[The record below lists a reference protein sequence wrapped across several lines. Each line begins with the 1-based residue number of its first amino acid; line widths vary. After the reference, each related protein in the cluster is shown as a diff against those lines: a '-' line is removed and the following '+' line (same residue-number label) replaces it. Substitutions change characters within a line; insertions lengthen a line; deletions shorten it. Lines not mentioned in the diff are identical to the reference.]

1 MSIVNKLVKPTVEI
15 IDHIAQKV
23 PKALGH
29 GHHRISQHVHDAAD
43 HFDRV
48 EDDLAGKAGKHH
60 PHAPGS
66 HHPGDVSGAGAT
78 AAAGAKDG
86 ERAGADAA
94 RNAGKAGGG
103 GNEGN
108 GGDPVRP
115 GDGDRDSR
123 PPDERHCETDPV
135 DVATGEMMM
144 PAVDVSLPGALPLV
158 LGRTHLSTYRNGLFF
173 GPSWASTLDQ
183 RLHLDERG
191 VVYVSADGMRLEY
204 PPPSAASAVLPLR
217 GPRMPLSW
225 SGTPNE
231 PMTVLDP
238 RSGRAMEFDHP
249 RPAPDSP
256 GSVVLRL
263 TAIEDRNGR
272 RIDVTWSANGL
283 PSLVTHHGG
292 YRVAVDHHPT
302 LPRITGFRLLGTDAP
317 GPADDPAA
325 APGDGADTGGGT
337 PLARYGYDAAGN
349 LTEIVNSSGL
359 PLRLTYDDR
368 RRVTSWT
375 DRTGTSYHY
384 DYDAAG
390 RVVATRGS
398 DGILSG
404 SFAYDDRTHTTR
416 FTDSLGH
423 TTVHEH
429 NDAYRL
435 VRSTDPLG
443 SVTLQEWSQDN
454 RLMVSATDPL
464 GRTTR
469 FEHDAAGNILA
480 VVQPDG
486 GRITFAYHGSGL
498 PVRMTDQAGRVW
510 RTEYDSRGNRVAT
523 VDPQGARTE
532 YVHDD
537 AGNLTAVVDALGGT
551 TLMTSDAAG
560 LPIAV
565 TDPLGGVT
573 TAVRDAFGRIVES
586 TDPLGG
592 TVRVGWTTE
601 GLVTWCERADGR
613 REEWSFDAEGNCVA
627 HTAPDGTVSRLEPAH
642 FDLVAAGTEPDGS
655 AFAFAYDTEKR
666 LTRVTS
672 PLGRSWQYAY
682 DAAGRLVEET
692 DFDGRSL
699 EYAYDAAGQL
709 VARTNGAG
717 ETVTLTRDILGRVVA
732 QSDGE
737 QTTTFEYDAAGDLA
751 RSVNAGVEVV
761 REHDLMGRVLSETVD
776 GRRIAYRYD
785 LLGRRV
791 WRRTPSGVESTWS
804 YDAGGL
810 PELLRLAGHRTAFS
824 FDALRRESARR
835 LDDAVTLA
843 QHWDA
848 TGRLT
853 RRGVVHEPSGAAGP
867 ARPVLERRFSYRADD
882 LLTEVRDLA
891 SGVRRLGLDQ
901 AGRVT
906 SVTAE
911 GWTERYAYDA
921 LGNVTQAATPL
932 DEPGG
937 GAREFDGTRVR
948 RAGRTRYEYDAQ
960 GRTVRTVTRLLN
972 GQQHVRSFSW
982 NAYDQL
988 VSAVTP
994 DGQRWRYRHDAAGR
1008 RVAKERLDAA
1018 GAVAE
1023 EVRFTW
1029 DLVCLA
1035 EQATGAGA
1043 TTTWEYVPGGHTPLA
1058 QVDGGHDQDDTDR
1071 RFHAI
1076 VTDLVGS
1083 PTELLTPD
1091 GQIAWRRRA
1100 TLWGSGEQDGTG
1112 PGTGQGGGGQDG
1124 RPGCPLR
1131 FPGQYADRE
1140 TGWHYNYFR
1149 YYDPATGRYT
1159 SPDPLGLTPAPN
1171 PAAYVPNPTA
1181 QVDPLGLAYKP
1192 NLPGWNKE
1200 EPIDP
1205 TWGGRVVYGP
1215 LDMHGRPTGVTAR
1228 VQSDM
1233 LGQSTDPQIA
1243 FNRMPG
1249 WDGQASYNRTHLLAA
1264 SLGGSNNMPENFV
1277 TAHRY
1282 ANHPVMYHYESQVA
1296 RAAGAHPHID
1306 YSVTPVYRY
1315 SGIGPM
1321 RPEDLRPI
1329 GMMIEAHSPD
1339 GTFSFTP
1346 YNTRGA
1352 DRQELHYGEDGNLDR
1367 VFVLNV
1373 PKCQ

>member
-1 MSIVNKLVKPTVEI
+1 MSLVNKLVKPTVEI
-15 IDHIAQKV
+15 IDRIAQKV

-48 EDDLAGKAGKHH
+48 EDDLADKAGRHH
-60 PHAPGS
+60 THTPGS

-78 AAAGAKDG
+78 AAAGARDG
-86 ERAGADAA
+86 ERAGANAA
-94 RNAGKAGGG
+94 RDAEHAGNA
-103 GNEGN
+103 GN

-135 DVATGEMMM
+135 DVATGEMVM
-144 PAVDVSLPGALPLV
+144 PAVDVSLPGALPL
-158 LGRTHLSTYRNGLFF
+158 LLARTHLSTYRSGLFF

-183 RLHLDERG
+183 RLHLDHEG

-204 PPPSAASAVLPLR
+204 PPPSAASAVLPAK

-238 RSGRAMEFDHP
+238 RSGQAMEFDHP
-249 RPAPDSP
+249 RPSPDAP
-256 GSVVLRL
+256 GAVVLRL

-272 RIDVTWSANGL
+272 RIDITWSENGL
-283 PSLVTHHGG
+283 PALLTHHGG
-292 YRVAVDHHPT
+292 YRVAVDHHPA
-302 LPRITGFRLLGTDAP
+302 LPRIAGFRLLGTDTP
-317 GPADDPAA
+317 DAA
-325 APGDGADTGGGT
+325 ATPDTANTADAGSGGGT

-349 LTEIVNSSGL
+349 LSEIVNSSGL
-359 PLRLTYDDR
+359 PLRLAYDEQ
-368 RRVTSWT
+368 RRVTSWA

-384 DYDAAG
+384 EYDAAG

-398 DGILSG
+398 DGILSS

-443 SVTLQEWSQDN
+443 NTTLQEWSADN
-454 RLMVSATDPL
+454 RLMVAATDPL
-464 GRTTR
+464 GRVTR

-486 GRITFAYHGSGL
+486 GRITFAYDGSGL
-498 PVRMTDQAGRVW
+498 PVRMTDHAGRVW

-523 VDPQGARTE
+523 VDPQGARTAYDYDE
-532 YVHDD
+532 RGD
-537 AGNLTAVVDALGGT
+537 LTSVVDALGGT
-551 TLMTSDAAG
+551 TRMTTDAAG
-560 LPIAV
+560 LPVAV

-586 TDPLGG
+586 TDALGG

-601 GLVTWCERADGR
+601 GLVSWCERADGR

-642 FDLVAAGTEPDGS
+642 FDLVAAGTEADGS

-666 LTRVTS
+666 LTRVTN
-672 PLGRSWQYAY
+672 PLGQSWQYTY
-682 DAAGRLVEET
+682 DAAGHLVRET
-692 DFDGRSL
+692 DFDGRGL

-709 VARTNGAG
+709 LARTNGAG
-717 ETVTLTRDILGRVVA
+717 ETVTFTRDVLGRVVA
-732 QSDGE
+732 QSDGDR
-737 QTTTFEYDAAGDLA
+737 TATFTYDAAGNLE

-761 REHDLMGRVLSETVD
+761 REHDLMGRVLSESVD
-776 GRRIAYRYD
+776 GHRISYAYD
-785 LLGRRV
+785 LLGRRTR
-791 WRRTPSGVESTWS
+791 RRTPSGVESSWS
-804 YDAGGL
+804 YDAAGL
-810 PELLRLAGHRTAFS
+810 PELLRLAGHRTSFT

-843 QHWDA
+843 QDWDA
-848 TGRLT
+848 TGRLV
-853 RRGVVHEPSGAAGP
+853 RRAAVREPAGAAGP
-867 ARPVLERRFSYRADD
+867 AAAVLERRYGYRADD
-882 LLTEVRDLA
+882 LLTEIQDLA
-891 SGVRRLGLDQ
+891 GDVRRLGLDP

-906 SVTAE
+906 SVTGE
-911 GWTERYAYDA
+911 GWTESYAYDA
-921 LGNVTQAATPL
+921 LGNITRAATPSGE
-932 DEPGG
+932 DGG
-937 GAREFDGTRVR
+937 DALEYAGTRIR

-972 GQQHVRSFSW
+972 GQERVRSFTW

-988 VSAVTP
+988 VAAVTP
-994 DGQRWRYRHDAAGR
+994 DGQRWHYRHDAAGR
-1008 RVAKERLDAA
+1008 RVAKERVDAS
-1018 GAVAE
+1018 GTVAE
-1023 EVRFTW
+1023 QVRFSW

-1035 EQATGAGA
+1035 EQSTDAGA
-1043 TTTWEYVPGGHTPLA
+1043 TTTWEYVPGSHTPLA
-1058 QVDGGHDQDDTDR
+1058 QVDGGDGQDDTDR

-1076 VTDLVGS
+1076 VTDLVGA

-1091 GQIAWRRRA
+1091 GEIVWQRRS
-1100 TLWGSGEQDGTG
+1100 TLWGAGVPATTG
-1112 PGTGQGGGGQDG
+1112 REGDA
-1124 RPGCPLR
+1124 PGCPLR
-1131 FPGQYADRE
+1131 FPGQYADEE

-1149 YYDPATGRYT
+1149 SYDPATGRYT

-1171 PAAYVPNPTA
+1171 PASYVPNPTA

-1200 EPIDP
+1200 EPVDP

-1215 LDMHGRPTGVTAR
+1215 LDLHGRPTGVTAR

-1249 WDGQASYNRTHLLAA
+1249 WDGQAAYNRTHLLAA

-1296 RAAGAHPHID
+1296 RAAAAHPHID
-1306 YSVTPVYRY
+1306 YTVTPVYRY

-1352 DRQELHYGEDGNLDR
+1352 DRQELHHGADGSLNR